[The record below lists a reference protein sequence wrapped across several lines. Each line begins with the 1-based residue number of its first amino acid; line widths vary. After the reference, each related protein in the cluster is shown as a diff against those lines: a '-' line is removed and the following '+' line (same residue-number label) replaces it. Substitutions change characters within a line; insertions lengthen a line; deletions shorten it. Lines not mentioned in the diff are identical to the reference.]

1 MQRKPAP
8 MQEIVR
14 SFANNTVVTNQHR
27 GRRTSTVSRINWG
40 IISTGR
46 IAGVFAKGLAE
57 SQTGRLLAVGSRSQE
72 SADRFGD
79 EFGAE
84 RRYSTYEA
92 LLQDPDVQA
101 VYIATPH
108 PQHAQWAIRAA
119 RAGKHILCEKP
130 MTINHAEAM
139 AVAWEARQA
148 GVLLMEAFMYRCHPQ
163 TARLAE
169 LIREGAVGNVRM
181 IEAHF
186 GFRAG
191 EDPASRLF
199 APELGGGGILDVGC
213 YAVSMARLI
222 AGAALGQPFANPVQ
236 VEAVGHLGGS
246 GIDYWSAALLRFPEE
261 IVAQV
266 STSVTCHLGGG
277 ARVAGDAGVLT
288 IPSPWF
294 CDGQIIWTRPGQPDE
309 VLQVTSD
316 RGSYALE
323 ADILAASIETGDI
336 PPPAAGPDDMLG
348 NMQTLDAWRSRI
360 GLLYPSEQPGAALQP
375 VSGLPL
381 TRRPSAPIPSGSVAG
396 IPIPVSRLVLGAMTP
411 RVPGAEAHM
420 GAIFDAFYEL
430 GGNTFD
436 TAWIYGASDGLLGRW
451 VASRGV
457 RDSVCILAKG
467 AHTPLCDPGNLE
479 QQLRESVDRMGTHA
493 DLYMMHRD
501 NLEIPVGEFVD
512 VMDRLADEGLM
523 RAYGVSNWTTNR
535 IDEANAWAQAHGR
548 RRIAAISNNLS
559 LARMVD
565 PVWAGCIGMNNPES
579 LGWLQASGIPLF
591 SWSSQARGFF
601 ARADADRR
609 DDPELVR
616 CWYAPDNFERL
627 ARARKLAAE
636 LNVSATAIA
645 AAWLLNQPFQT
656 HALIGPA
663 NLQELDDTVS
673 ALSLQ
678 LSTEQMRWLNLHD

>member
-1 MQRKPAP
+1 M
-8 MQEIVR
+8 
-14 SFANNTVVTNQHR
+14 N
-27 GRRTSTVSRINWG
+27 RINWG

-57 SQTGRLLAVGSRSQE
+57 SRTGRLLAVGSRSQA
-72 SADRFGD
+72 SADQFGD
-79 EFGAE
+79 TYGAE
-84 RRYSTYEA
+84 RRYGSYEA

-108 PQHAQWAIRAA
+108 PQHAEWAIRAA

-163 TARLAE
+163 TARLVE
-169 LIREGAVGNVRM
+169 LIRDGAVGKVRM

-191 EDPASRLF
+191 EDPNSRLF

-213 YAVSMARLI
+213 YAVSMARLA
-222 AGAALGQPFANPVQ
+222 AGAALGRPFANPIQ
-236 VEAVGHLGGS
+236 VEALGELGAT
-246 GIDYWSAALLRFPEE
+246 GVDYWSAALLRFPDG
-261 IVAQV
+261 IIAQV
-266 STSVTCHLGGG
+266 STAVACHLGGG
-277 ARVAGDAGVLT
+277 ARIVGDNGVLT
-288 IPSPWF
+288 VPSPWF
-294 CDGQIIWTRPGQPDE
+294 CDGQIIWSRPGQPDE
-309 VLQVTSD
+309 VIQVTSD

-323 ADILAASIETGDI
+323 ADILAESIESGVI
-336 PPPAAGPDDMLG
+336 PSPAMGPDDMLG

-360 GLLYPSEQPGAALQP
+360 GLLYPSERPGAPLRP
-375 VSGLPL
+375 VSGLAVS
-381 TRRPSAPIPSGSVAG
+381 RRPTAPIPAAPVAG
-396 IPIPVSRLVLGAMTP
+396 LPVPASRLVMGAMTP
-411 RVPGAEAHM
+411 HVPGAEAHM

-436 TAWIYGASDGLLGRW
+436 TAWIYGQSDALLGRW

-467 AHTPLCDPGNLE
+467 AHTPQCDPVNLE
-479 QQLRESVDRMGTHA
+479 SQLRESVERMGTHA

-501 NLEIPVGEFVD
+501 NPEIPVGEFID
-512 VMDRLADEGLM
+512 VMNRLADEGLM
-523 RAYGVSNWTTNR
+523 RAFGVSNWTIAR
-535 IDEANAWAQAHGR
+535 IDEANAWADAHGV

-565 PVWAGCIGMNNPES
+565 PVWAGCVGMNDPES
-579 LGWLQASGIPLF
+579 LKWLQTAGIPLF

-601 ARADADRR
+601 ARADEDRQ
-609 DDPELVR
+609 DDAELVR

-627 ARARKLAAE
+627 KRARSLAAE
-636 LNVSATAIA
+636 LGVSPTAVA
-645 AAWLLNQPFQT
+645 AAWLLCQPFQT

-663 NLQELDDTVS
+663 NLHELDDTVS
-673 ALSLQ
+673 ALSLRLSPDQ
-678 LSTEQMRWLNLHD
+678 LQWLNLQS